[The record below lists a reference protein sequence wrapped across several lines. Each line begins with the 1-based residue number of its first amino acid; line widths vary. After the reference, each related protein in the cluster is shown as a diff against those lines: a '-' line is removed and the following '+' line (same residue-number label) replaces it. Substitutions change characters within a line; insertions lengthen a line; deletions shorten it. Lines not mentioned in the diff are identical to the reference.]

1 MTADSR
7 KQPENFPGSFLRDPG
22 ASVVQCPCMSKTI
35 FQKIA
40 DREIPAKIEHEDEH
54 CLVIHDIQPQA
65 PVHLLIVPKKV
76 IPRVGEAVPADHAV
90 LGHLLMVAGTVA
102 RKLNLDH
109 GFRLV
114 INQGPHA
121 CESVPHL
128 HIHLLAKR
136 QMTWPPG

>member
-1 MTADSR
+1 
-7 KQPENFPGSFLRDPG
+7 
-22 ASVVQCPCMSKTI
+22 VSKTL
-35 FQKIA
+35 FQKII

-54 CLVIHDIQPQA
+54 CIVLHDIQPQA
-65 PVHLLIVPKKV
+65 PVHLLIIPKKV
-76 IPRVGEAVPADHAV
+76 IPRVGEATTADQAV
-90 LGHLLMVAGTVA
+90 LGHLLLTAGVVAK
-102 RKLNLDH
+102 KLKLAD

-114 INQGPHA
+114 VNNGPHA